1 MSAPAKPRPHTA
13 PSVVT
18 ANALR
23 DGRVVWLA
31 ADGTWSLHLE
41 EARVFPPEAVAD
53 GLALGA
59 AAERARI
66 VVGVYAAEVAAT
78 AGRPVLRKFR
88 ERLRDRGPSVDAEP
102 KPELRMA
109 S

>member
-1 MSAPAKPRPHTA
+1 MSAPAKARPATT
-13 PSVVT
+13 PSVIT
-18 ANALR
+18 ANTLR

-31 ADGTWSLHLE
+31 ADGTWSRRLA
-41 EARVFPPEAVAD
+41 EARVFPPEAVAE

-59 AAERARI
+59 AAERARL
-66 VVGVYAAEVAAT
+66 VVGVYAAEVDLAA
-78 AGRPVLRKFR
+78 GGPVLRKFR

-102 KPELRMA
+102 RPALRMA